1 VSADLGKPADKAA
14 EAPAATPAA
23 TPSQTWNDGPAP
35 AHPGLDPRL
44 LFWVPAI
51 LRLGLVVGAAAIF
64 WWLFGVE
71 AALGLALAITVILLF
86 VQLSYLHQLGEWLNH
101 PHSSRLP
108 DGWGAWTDVFARL
121 YRLRRDDERHQDELA
136 EWLARFRQAMHLL
149 PEGVA
154 IMDDVLFLE
163 WCNPAAERHLG
174 LTLERDKGRR
184 VTNLIRHPEFIDY
197 IILGRYEQ
205 PLTLSIR
212 NRKLVVQIIPF
223 ENRRQILVT
232 HDATETDRI
241 EAMRRDFIANASHEL
256 RTPLTVIVG
265 FLEIAMADPGLDEK
279 TRTAHLA
286 LMTEQAQR
294 MQVLIGDM
302 LTLSRLESSDYALK
316 RERVDVRALVEQVA
330 LDARALSNGRHQIEC
345 SVDGPDVM
353 GSLDELRSAFGN
365 LATNAVRYT
374 PEGGRILLSWTRG
387 ENDLRFA
394 VADTGIGIDEQHI
407 SRLTERFY
415 RVDKSRSRE
424 TQGTGLGLA
433 IVKHVLLRHGGR
445 LAITSTPGQ
454 GSVFTAVLPNTSL
467 PG

>member
-1 VSADLGKPADKAA
+1 L
-14 EAPAATPAA
+14 
-23 TPSQTWNDGPAP
+23 N
-35 AHPGLDPRL
+35 PRL
-44 LFWVPAI
+44 LFWVPAA
-51 LRLGLVVGAAAIF
+51 LRLGLVLGAAGIV
-64 WWLFGVE
+64 WWMSGPVT
-71 AALGLALAITVILLF
+71 ALAFALAITIALLF
-86 VQLSYLHQLGEWLNH
+86 VQLNYLHKLGEWLDD
-101 PHSSRLP
+101 PKSGKLP

-121 YRLRRDDERHQDELA
+121 YRLRRDDERNQDELA

-154 IMDDVLFLE
+154 IIDDVLLLE

-205 PLTLSIR
+205 PLTLSTR
-212 NRKLVVQIIPF
+212 GRKLVVQIIPF

-232 HDATETDRI
+232 HDATETERI

-265 FLEIAMADPGLDEK
+265 FLEIALADPGLDAQ
-279 TRTAHLA
+279 TRSAHLT

-294 MQVLIGDM
+294 MQRLIEDM
-302 LTLSRLESSDYALK
+302 LTLSRLESDEYPLK
-316 RERVDVRALVEQVA
+316 RERVDVHALVEQVA
-330 LDARALSNGRHQIEC
+330 NDARALSSGRHEIAV
-345 SVDGPDVM
+345 SVDGPDLM

-374 PEGGRILLSWTRG
+374 PAGGRIELSWRRG
-387 ENDLRFA
+387 PDDLRFE
-394 VADTGIGIDEQHI
+394 VSDNGIGIDEQHI
-407 SRLTERFY
+407 ARLTERFY

-433 IVKHVLLRHGGR
+433 IVKHVLLRHGGK
-445 LAITSTPGQ
+445 LAIRSTPGK
-454 GSVFTAVLPNTSL
+454 GSVFTATLPNTSL

>member
-1 VSADLGKPADKAA
+1 MN
-14 EAPAATPAA
+14 
-23 TPSQTWNDGPAP
+23 PS
-35 AHPGLDPRL
+35 L
-44 LFWVPAI
+44 LFWVPAL
-51 LRLGLVVGAAAIF
+51 LRMASLFVAAGVIWWMGGLVAGLV
-64 WWLFGVE
+64 
-71 AALGLALAITVILLF
+71 AALLGMIVVLVS
-86 VQLSYLHQLGEWLNH
+86 QLRYLQQLGNWLDD
-101 PHSSRLP
+101 PQSGKLP

-121 YRLRRDDERHQDELA
+121 YRLRREDERHQSELA
-136 EWLARFRQAMHLL
+136 EWLARFRQAMSLL

-174 LTLERDKGRR
+174 LTLERDKGLR
-184 VTNLIRHPEFIDY
+184 VTNLVRHPDFIDY

-205 PLTLSIR
+205 PLTLSFR
-212 NRKLVVQIIPF
+212 GRKIECRIIPF

-232 HDATETDRI
+232 HDATDTERI

-265 FLEIAMADPGLDEK
+265 FLEIAMSDPCMDAA
-279 TRTAHLA
+279 TRQAHLK
-286 LMTEQAQR
+286 LMTEQGGR
-294 MQVLIGDM
+294 MQRLIEDM
-302 LTLSRLESSDYALK
+302 LTLSRLESDEFPLR
-316 RERVDVRALVEQVA
+316 RERVDIAGLVDSVA
-330 LDARALSNGRHQIEC
+330 AEARALSGGRHEIAV

-353 GSLDELRSAFGN
+353 GSVEELRSAFAN
-365 LATNAVRYT
+365 LASNAVRYS
-374 PEGGRILLSWTRG
+374 PEGGRIELSWKRG
-387 ENDLRFA
+387 EDDLQFS
-394 VADTGIGIDEQHI
+394 VKDSGIGIDPQHI

-445 LAITSTPGQ
+445 VKICSKPGEGST
-454 GSVFTAVLPNTSL
+454 FTASLPNTSL